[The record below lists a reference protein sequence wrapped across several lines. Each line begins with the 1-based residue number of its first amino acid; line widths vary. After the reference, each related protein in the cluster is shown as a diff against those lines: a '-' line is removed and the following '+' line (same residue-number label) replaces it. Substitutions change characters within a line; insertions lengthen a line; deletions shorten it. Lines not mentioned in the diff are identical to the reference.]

1 MTSEAPS
8 EPATEHPADELNA
21 GMSRRGVF
29 RAAGAGALALGLG
42 GATGTAAQAASAA
55 TRKSPGSVSPGPPPG
70 FTSRFIHA
78 NGLRQHVVIGGDGP
92 PLLLVHGWPQ
102 FWYQFRLIMPDLAR
116 HFQVIAPDQRG
127 RGLTSK
133 PPPGGNGSG
142 YDTGTLSDDVAALMD
157 ALGHRRFSVIG
168 CDTGMDIAYALAA
181 DHTDRVDR
189 LAVAEAVLPG
199 VSASPPLFLPAPLDE
214 HLFHLLFN
222 RLPTMNVEL
231 VRGREDI
238 FFGFVFAVEA
248 FKTLPGSAVRTY
260 IDNLASS
267 LASLSGSFGFYR
279 AWDTTTAQNQKRATR
294 KLTTPVLAIGGA
306 ESGRTGPG
314 DAMKLAADN
323 VQTVVLPDCGHFV
336 AEEAPQE
343 MLAAL
348 TAFLIP

>member
-1 MTSEAPS
+1 
-8 EPATEHPADELNA
+8 
-21 GMSRRGVF
+21 
-29 RAAGAGALALGLG
+29 
-42 GATGTAAQAASAA
+42 
-55 TRKSPGSVSPGPPPG
+55 
-70 FTSRFIHA
+70 
-78 NGLRQHVVIGGDGP
+78 
-92 PLLLVHGWPQ
+92 
-102 FWYQFRLIMPDLAR
+102 
-116 HFQVIAPDQRG
+116 
-127 RGLTSK
+127 
-133 PPPGGNGSG
+133 
-142 YDTGTLSDDVAALMD
+142 VAALMD
-157 ALGHRRFSVIG
+157 ALGHRRFSVVG

-248 FKTLPGSAVRTY
+248 FKALPGSAVRTY
-260 IDNLASS
+260 IDNLAGS

-294 KLTTPVLAIGGA
+294 KLTLPVLAIGGA

-336 AEEAPQE
+336 AEEAPQQ

>member
-1 MTSEAPS
+1 
-8 EPATEHPADELNA
+8 
-21 GMSRRGVF
+21 
-29 RAAGAGALALGLG
+29 
-42 GATGTAAQAASAA
+42 
-55 TRKSPGSVSPGPPPG
+55 
-70 FTSRFIHA
+70 
-78 NGLRQHVVIGGDGP
+78 VVIGGDGP
-92 PLLLVHGWPQ
+92 PLLLVH
-102 FWYQFRLIMPDLAR
+102 
-116 HFQVIAPDQRG
+116 
-127 RGLTSK
+127 
-133 PPPGGNGSG
+133 
-142 YDTGTLSDDVAALMD
+142 
-157 ALGHRRFSVIG
+157 
-168 CDTGMDIAYALAA
+168 
-181 DHTDRVDR
+181 
-189 LAVAEAVLPG
+189 VAEAVLPG

-248 FKTLPGSAVRTY
+248 FKALPGSAVRTY
-260 IDNLASS
+260 IDNLAGS

-294 KLTTPVLAIGGA
+294 KLTLPVLAIGGA

-336 AEEAPQE
+336 AEEAPQQ